1 MFTRMVN
8 LIGALLAFLL
18 ALDLQL
24 GFIPS
29 RYARNSPHLPTG
41 LGELAFDFFVCVWMT
56 GAIGLFFRR
65 RYAWIF
71 SLLGVGVSACFFAMA
86 LAIVIWGWLFP
97 DAPAQSNTS
106 FGVAGFVATV
116 ITIVIG
122 VGGLSA
128 FTALFVTLFAGLL
141 RMRHELR

>member
-1 MFTRMVN
+1 MFARIAN
-8 LIGALLAFLL
+8 LIGAVFAFLL

-24 GFIPS
+24 GFLPS
-29 RYARNSPHLPTG
+29 RYARNAPHLPTG
-41 LGELAFDFFVCVWMT
+41 LGEIAFDFFVCVWMT

-65 RYAWIF
+65 RYAWVF
-71 SLLGVGVSACFFAMA
+71 SLLGVGVSACFFATA
-86 LAIVIWGWLFP
+86 AAIVIWVWLFP
-97 DAPAQSNTS
+97 DAQSQSNTS
-106 FGVAGFVATV
+106 FGVSGFVATV

-128 FTALFVTLFAGLL
+128 FTALFVTLFVGLV